1 MTTKTNPAKN
11 DGNGHARPNGHGLT
25 LAEKILARASGLDW
39 LEPGQ
44 IVEAGVDL
52 GMMHEQGAQTVGP
65 FREMGATRV
74 WDPDRVV
81 IALDHWVPASTE
93 GAAVLHRILR
103 QFAAQQNL
111 RHFYDVGNHGICHQI
126 LAENGWV
133 LPGDLAVGTDSHTN
147 MLGACGAV
155 ATGIGPT
162 EMAAVLALGRLWL
175 KVPPTIRIEAT
186 GSFGK
191 GVFAKDLILRIL
203 GEVKTTGATYKSV
216 EFAGPTVDA
225 LSMPER
231 FTLSNMTT
239 EMGAKCGLVA
249 ADDTTYEYLRPIAK
263 RPLREPIRPDSD
275 ASYERTVSVD
285 VDALEPM
292 VACPYSPDNVR
303 PLAEVANEHVR
314 IDQAFLGSCT
324 NARIEDLR
332 EGAALMKGEKVHPG
346 VRFIVTPASTP
357 IYRQCL
363 NEGLVDLFTEAGAV
377 FTNSSCSA
385 CFGGN
390 LGILAPDEV
399 CASSSNR
406 NFPGRM
412 GAKNARIYLMSPSA
426 VVASAIRGEVADP
439 REML

>member
-1 MTTKTNPAKN
+1 MSGA
-11 DGNGHARPNGHGLT
+11 NGHGAT
-25 LAEKILARASGLDW
+25 LAEKILARASGSDRVV
-39 LEPGQ
+39 PGQ
-44 IVEAGVDL
+44 IVEGAVDL
-52 GMMHEQGAQTVGP
+52 AMMHEQGAQTVAP
-65 FREMGATRV
+65 FHQMGATRV

-81 IALDHWVPASTE
+81 IAIDHWVPASTE

-103 QFAAQQNL
+103 KFAAETGL
-111 RHFYDVGNHGICHQI
+111 PHFYDVGRHGICHQI

-133 LPGDLAVGTDSHTN
+133 VPGDLAVGTDSHTN
-147 MLGACGAV
+147 MLGAMGAV

-175 KVPPTIRIEAT
+175 KVPSSIQVRVR

-191 GVFAKDLILRIL
+191 GVTAKDLVLRIL
-203 GEVKTTGATYKSV
+203 GEIRTTGATYKAV
-216 EFAGPTVDA
+216 EFTGSTVEH

-231 FTLSNMTT
+231 FTICNMTT
-239 EMGAKCGLVA
+239 EMGAKTGLVA
-249 ADDTTYEYLRPIAK
+249 PDGTTRDYLAKIAK
-263 RPLREPIRPDSD
+263 HPMHPLTSD
-275 ASYERTVSVD
+275 ADARYERTVEID
-285 VDALEPM
+285 VEAMPPM

-303 PLAEVANEHVR
+303 PLPEVAREHVR

-332 EGAALMKGEKVHPG
+332 EGAALMKGQKVAPG
-346 VRFIVTPASTP
+346 VRFIVSPASTP
-357 IYRQCL
+357 IYDQCL
-363 NEGLVDLFTEAGAV
+363 HEGIIETFTDAGAV

-390 LGILAPDEV
+390 MGILAPDEV

-412 GAKNARIYLMSPSA
+412 GAKEARIYLMSPAA

-439 REML
+439 RELL